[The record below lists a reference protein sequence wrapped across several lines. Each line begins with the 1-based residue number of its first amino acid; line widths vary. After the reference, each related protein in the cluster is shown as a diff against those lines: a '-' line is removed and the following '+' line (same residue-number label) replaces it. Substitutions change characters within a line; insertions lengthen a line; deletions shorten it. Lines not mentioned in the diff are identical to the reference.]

1 MSALRAGLQQK
12 PLVVQRVEPLID
24 LMMLCSRF
32 GHAVSRVVGRSARS
46 CNQDR
51 CTIRAE
57 VFVLILFGKD
67 RL

>member
-1 MSALRAGLQQK
+1 
-12 PLVVQRVEPLID
+12 VQRVEPLID